1 MALFGESKKSFSYDV
16 IREGEETILTVNC
29 ESYSRLPLLED
40 DPQTMAKTCD
50 LLIEVKN
57 VTKIVYSQKRNY
69 EYDYEQTQVLAEIA
83 QLYEKLTKQKESF
96 SYVAFA
102 QGNCQRW
109 APTWYAEVRH
119 IVSDL
124 LRSDPLGA
132 YVELK
137 RLEREER
144 IQNQS
149 TADRQ
154 WATCS
159 SRFFSKINYIL
170 SLMDKTKM
178 VVMTKAFLPGHKPGD
193 REIYRRIFSPVI
205 RPDFTFTR
213 LMASYPV
220 EGIELDNYT
229 VGGDTEITIFQSPNT
244 IQYLYHMIPPEFKLS
259 EEEYE
264 ILDTARKIMAE
275 HKPKRSEFVDPER
288 MRQVFFNIGKDL
300 IEELVVYKNMHY
312 SSKNINKLTDI
323 LVRISVSLLMF
334 FEE

>member
-159 SRFFSKINYIL
+159 SRFFSNINYIL

-178 VVMTKAFLPGHKPGD
+178 VVMTKAFLPWHKPGD

-264 ILDTARKIMAE
+264 IL
-275 HKPKRSEFVDPER
+275 
-288 MRQVFFNIGKDL
+288 
-300 IEELVVYKNMHY
+300 
-312 SSKNINKLTDI
+312 
-323 LVRISVSLLMF
+323 
-334 FEE
+334 